1 MASLPFINV
10 FKVRGSLGYT
20 GSENFDPYM
29 AIATYGYFTDKN
41 YNGGD
46 RGVYLLGVANTGL
59 RGQKQ
64 YDRNLGADLTL
75 FNKLSLRFDYYSNV
89 TTNLLTD
96 VNLAPS
102 TGFGTYKENLGEV
115 ENAGYQISAQMRVYS
130 NQRKRASASISAG
143 VAHNSNKLVKI
154 SDALRSIND
163 EQDEKVGDYKS
174 DRKPVVRFAEGQ
186 SMTAIWAVSLSG

>member
-130 NQRKRASASISAG
+130 NRESVLRRAYQPGWHTIVTS
-143 VAHNSNKLVKI
+143 
-154 SDALRSIND
+154 
-163 EQDEKVGDYKS
+163 
-174 DRKPVVRFAEGQ
+174 
-186 SMTAIWAVSLSG
+186 W